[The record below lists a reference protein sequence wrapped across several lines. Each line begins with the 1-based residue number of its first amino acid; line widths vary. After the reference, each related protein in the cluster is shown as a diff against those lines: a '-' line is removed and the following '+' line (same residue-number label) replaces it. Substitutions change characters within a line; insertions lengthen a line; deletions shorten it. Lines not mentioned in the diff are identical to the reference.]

1 MDEEEEFM
9 PPSPPQ
15 SRPSS
20 PTYEK
25 PSPETV
31 RYNYEINLV
40 TNVEN
45 LIKALKKVNIIK
57 ILTGF
62 YLEEFRIK
70 LTNQTAKT
78 LFIRVLKETD
88 MYDTWKEHVK
98 SLPDGETI
106 IKATEIY
113 GGRRNKKRST
123 RRKKMRGK
131 KTRKYKY

>member
-1 MDEEEEFM
+1 M
-9 PPSPPQ
+9 
-15 SRPSS
+15 
-20 PTYEK
+20 K
-25 PSPETV
+25 
-31 RYNYEINLV
+31 
-40 TNVEN
+40 

-106 IKATEIY
+106 IKATEGETIIKATEIY
-113 GGRRNKKRST
+113 GGRRNKKRSA

-131 KTRKYKY
+131 KTRKY

>member
-1 MDEEEEFM
+1 M
-9 PPSPPQ
+9 
-15 SRPSS
+15 
-20 PTYEK
+20 K
-25 PSPETV
+25 
-31 RYNYEINLV
+31 
-40 TNVEN
+40 

-106 IKATEIY
+106 IKAIEIY
-113 GGRRNKKRST
+113 GGRRNKKRSA

-131 KTRKYKY
+131 KTRKY